1 MARTQSLTWRAVRL
15 AGELRRLREALGLS
29 LQHVATEMGWH
40 HSKLS
45 RIERAEVGITPDD
58 VGRLLDLYGVT
69 SQKRASLMDLA
80 EHAEDRGWWTA
91 FGDVFTG
98 SYMDMEDAAIRILT
112 YEALAIPG
120 LLQTIAY
127 AQAFLRAGLPDASS
141 REIDQ
146 HLRARMARKTL
157 LTRDNAPEMIAVIDE
172 AAIRRME
179 GDEEIFPGQIRALL
193 EASSNVTV
201 QILPFAA
208 TWHAAM
214 AGSVTV
220 LQFGE
225 DVSDRAYVEHVAGDN
240 YVESVEAVNR
250 CSLVF
255 EAARDAALS
264 PEDSAAWLAA
274 LAKEHEDHD

>member
-15 AGELRRLREALGLS
+15 AGELRRLRESLRLS
-29 LQHVATEMGWH
+29 LQHVGTELGWH

-45 RIERAEVGITPDD
+45 RVERAEVGISSDD
-58 VGRLLDLYGVT
+58 VAKLLDLYGVT

-98 SYMDMEDAAIRILT
+98 SYMDMEDAAVRILT
-112 YEALAIPG
+112 YEAQLIPG

-127 AQAFLRAGLPDASS
+127 AQANLRAGLPDAS
-141 REIDQ
+141 RQEIDQ
-146 HLRARMARKTL
+146 RLRARMARKAL
-157 LTRDNAPEMIAVIDE
+157 LSRENAPAMVAVIDE
-172 AAIRRME
+172 GAVRRME
-179 GDEEIFPGQIRALL
+179 SDSDVFLGQIRALL
-193 EASSNVTV
+193 ETPANVTV

-208 TWHAAM
+208 TWHMAM
-214 AGSVTV
+214 SGPVTV

-225 DVSDRAYVEHVAGDN
+225 DISDRAYVEHTAGDS

-255 EAARDAALS
+255 EAAQAAALS
-264 PEDSAAWLAA
+264 PDDSAAWLTA
-274 LAKEHEDHD
+274 LAKEHEHHD